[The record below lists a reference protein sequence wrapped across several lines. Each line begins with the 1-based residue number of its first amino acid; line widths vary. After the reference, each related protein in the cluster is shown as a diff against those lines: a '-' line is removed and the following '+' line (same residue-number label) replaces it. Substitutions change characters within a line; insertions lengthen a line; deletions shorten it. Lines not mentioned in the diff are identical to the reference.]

1 MTERGQA
8 TRQQL
13 LDAAAAVFAER
24 GYAGATT
31 KEIAKA
37 AGVSEGTIYRH
48 FVDKRELFGAV
59 FVDRNAA
66 NFDAVTKLPGLAGTR
81 TVRENLLF
89 LIEAIEDVEREIAPL
104 RAAAS
109 TDADLASALVSTSAD
124 PATASSVGPLRPLT
138 LYLEAEQ
145 RIGRIRPDLDV
156 ENAALALFA
165 IPFAGVTLARLARI
179 AGTESA
185 SDMAGAVDVVLKGI
199 LPPK

>member
-13 LDAAAAVFAER
+13 LDTAAAVFAER

-48 FVDKRELFGAV
+48 FADKRELFGAV
-59 FVDRNAA
+59 FADRNAT
-66 NFDAVTKLPGLAGTR
+66 NFDAVTRLPGLAGTR

-104 RAAAS
+104 RAVAS

-124 PATASSVGPLRPLT
+124 PAAASSVGPLRPLA

-145 RIGRIRPDLDV
+145 RMGRIRPDVDV
-156 ENAALALFA
+156 EAAAFALFA
-165 IPFAGVTLARLARI
+165 IPFAGVTMARLSRI
-179 AGTESA
+179 AGTDSA
-185 SDMAGAVDVVLKGI
+185 NDMAGAVDVVLKGI